1 MNTASRLILVLACS
15 AVLAASPLAAQ
26 TQKSLPQGV
35 TQDMI
40 VAGNTV
46 YHGPGLCYA
55 CHGPT
60 AQGLVGPSLV
70 DTVWI
75 HIKGSY
81 PEIVTQVLGGVT
93 KEASTTG
100 VPMPPRGGASIN
112 DEQVRAVS
120 AYVWSLSHPVV
131 PAAK

>member
-1 MNTASRLILVLACS
+1 MNAPSRLILLLACS
-15 AVLAASPLAAQ
+15 GVLAALPLAAQ
-26 TQKSLPQGV
+26 TQKSLPPGV
-35 TQDMI
+35 TQGMI
-40 VAGNTV
+40 PAGDTI

-75 HIKGSY
+75 HSKGTY
-81 PEIVTQVLGGVT
+81 PEIVTQVLSGIS
-93 KEASTTG
+93 KEVSKSG
-100 VPMPPRGGASIN
+100 IPMPPRGGASIS